1 MKAVISFVALA
12 IGRAVSASRSA
23 RTSPDFSST
32 SSQLPA
38 GRSSGGFGA
47 ASLEDGAATRTAHAT
62 SAAAPALS
70 GAA

>member
-23 RTSPDFSST
+23 RTSPDSWST

-47 ASLEDGAATRTAHAT
+47 ASLGAGAATRAAHAA
-62 SAAAPALS
+62 SAATPAFS
-70 GAA
+70 GGA

>member
-23 RTSPDFSST
+23 RTSPDSSST

-38 GRSSGGFGA
+38 GRSSGGFA
-47 ASLEDGAATRTAHAT
+47 AAKPDEGAATRKAHAA
-62 SAAAPALS
+62 SAATPALS